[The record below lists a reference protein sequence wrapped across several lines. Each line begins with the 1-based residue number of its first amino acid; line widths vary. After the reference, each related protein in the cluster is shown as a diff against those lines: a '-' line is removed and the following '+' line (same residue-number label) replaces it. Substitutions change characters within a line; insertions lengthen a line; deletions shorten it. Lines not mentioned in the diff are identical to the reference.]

1 MTTHHNVAMS
11 DTAKTVAFT
20 VAAVVCVGLAWLTAP
35 RRTTGSGMPDRGQPF
50 FAAFTDPNAATSL
63 EVIEFDE
70 QTLAARPF
78 KVLQRDGRWT
88 IPSHDNYPADAG
100 TRLASIAASIIA
112 LKKDDIASDSP
123 SDAERCGVLDP
134 ADETLPTT
142 HGRGTRVTVRG
153 VNETVLADIIIG
165 KAVEGRPNLRYV
177 RLPEQRR
184 TWVAHV
190 EGLDISTAFPDW
202 IERNLLLVERSDID
216 QILVRNYT
224 TEAASGRVTQ
234 REMLV
239 LRREARDRWTAA
251 GLAPG
256 EVVDSFTMNLLVTKL
271 VDLAILDVRRKP
283 PAAIATLSGASP
295 EGRLLRADVADL
307 AGKGFYF
314 TAEGQLLSNQGEVV
328 VHTSSGVFYV
338 LRFGEVA
345 QTAPE
350 SRYLFI
356 SVGFDPR
363 VASGPPPEA
372 VRRKLEVLRVR
383 FAPWYYLVSNDDF
396 QKIRVPRATLIQRRQ
411 GGRP

>member
-1 MTTHHNVAMS
+1 MS
-11 DTAKTVAFT
+11 ETAKTAAFA
-20 VAAVVCVGLAWLTAP
+20 VAALACVGLAWLTTP
-35 RRTTGSGMPDRGQPF
+35 RRTPGTGPDLGQPF

-70 QTLAARPF
+70 QALAARPF

-100 TRLASIAASIIA
+100 TRLASIGASIIA
-112 LKKDDIASDSP
+112 LRKDDVASDSL
-123 SDAERCGVLDP
+123 SDAEQCGVLDP
-134 ADETLPTT
+134 SDETLPAT

-153 VNETVLADIIIG
+153 ANEVVLADIIIG

-177 RLPEQRR
+177 RVPDQRR

-190 EGLDISTAFPDW
+190 EGLEISTAFQDW
-202 IERNLLLVERSDID
+202 IERNLLLVDRSDID

-234 REMLV
+234 RDIVV
-239 LRREARDRWTAA
+239 LRREGRDQWTAA

-256 EVVDSFTMNLLVTKL
+256 EAVDSFTMNLLVTKL

-283 PAAIATLSGASP
+283 PSASATLSGVSP
-295 EGRLLRADVADL
+295 ERRLLRADVADL
-307 AGKGFYF
+307 AAKGFYF

-328 VHTSSGVFYV
+328 VHTSSGMFYV

-345 QTAPE
+345 QTDSE

-356 SVGFDPR
+356 SVGFDPG
-363 VASGPPPEA
+363 ASAGTPPEP
-372 VRRKLEVLRVR
+372 VRRKLEVLRAR

-396 QKIRVPRATLIQRRQ
+396 QKIRVPRTTLIKRP
-411 GGRP
+411 GGTL